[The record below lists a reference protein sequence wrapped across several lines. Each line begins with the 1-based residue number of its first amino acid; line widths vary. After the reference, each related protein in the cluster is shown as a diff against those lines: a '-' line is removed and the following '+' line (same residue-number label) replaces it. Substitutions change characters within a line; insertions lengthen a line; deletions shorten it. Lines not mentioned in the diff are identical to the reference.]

1 MPPHGGL
8 IFMFTQ
14 SVTYRIEGVNSA
26 KVAESLKASLRAH
39 PGIDAVDVSA
49 ETEEARIVYEPAKTN
64 AGRIADAIEK
74 SGHRVLNPQR
84 WGC

>member
-1 MPPHGGL
+1 
-8 IFMFTQ
+8 MFTQ
-14 SVTYRIEGVNSA
+14 RVTYRIDGVSSEKA
-26 KVAESLKASLRAH
+26 AESLKAALRAH

-64 AGRIADAIEK
+64 AARIADAIEK

>member
-1 MPPHGGL
+1 
-8 IFMFTQ
+8 MFTQ
-14 SVTYRIEGVNSA
+14 SVAYRVEGVSSA
-26 KVAESLKASLRAH
+26 KAAESLKASLRAH

-49 ETEEARIVYEPAKTN
+49 ESGEAWIVYEPAKID

-74 SGHRVLNPQR
+74 CGHRVLNPQR